1 MRSLQHPHSATQP
14 WSHPCLVSSS
24 RRHGFAMVLLTAAAP
39 QLVVPA
45 VPFASTLL
53 RWPRSPK
60 LASVG
65 RCLCSTR
72 LHPTLAHTF
81 LVLALLRLL
90 PRRSTGRHP
99 VAAPRP
105 QLPAHSPAAPACCAL
120 AAVACPCLL
129 HALAAPGSRSIYLAR
144 PQHMS
149 YSSPP
154 CRAQERVCRA
164 SLLSWPSAS
173 RLSKFS
179 SPASLLPS
187 HHWSSICQPH
197 SSSSGEPP
205 SFLPRLAF
213 LVLD

>member
-1 MRSLQHPHSATQP
+1 M
-14 WSHPCLVSSS
+14 VSSS